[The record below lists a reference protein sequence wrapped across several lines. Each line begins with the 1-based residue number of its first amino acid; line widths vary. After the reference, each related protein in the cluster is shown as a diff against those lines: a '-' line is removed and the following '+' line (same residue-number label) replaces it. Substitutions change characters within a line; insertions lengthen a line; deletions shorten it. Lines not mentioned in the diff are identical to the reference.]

1 MKRMV
6 RAAKDPMDIATQ
18 ATNLEVSYE
27 TYERYSRG
35 KHKTIRVSGTNLLD
49 ALKKMT
55 DKLLLYLDS
64 DQIDEEQMTPDEII
78 DEIAASNG
86 DGCDYIYYIKNL
98 TTGKMLLEEYNEED
112 D

>member
-1 MKRMV
+1 MKRMI

-18 ATNLEVSYE
+18 PVNLEVSYE

-55 DKLLLYLDS
+55 DELLLYLDS
-64 DQIDEEQMTPDEII
+64 DQIDEEEMTPDEII
-78 DEIAASNG
+78 DEIVTSNG

-98 TTGKMLLEEYNEED
+98 TTGKMLLEEYNEEND
-112 D
+112 